1 MGKLLLKIKL
11 VVGRWLSIELDYSF
25 GRLGENNDK
34 KLAQGSLVKDRSE
47 TGA

>member
-1 MGKLLLKIKL
+1 LLLKIKL

-34 KLAQGSLVKDRSE
+34 KLAQGSLVKDQSE